1 MAVSEST
8 NDKGGSQ
15 SITGKW
21 LERNDSKVKEFK
33 HSVKLFS
40 KSPLAVLGLI
50 LIVAFLLVAI
60 FAPVLATY
68 EPDYMD
74 VTNADADPGGSHIL
88 GTDDHGGDIYS
99 KIIWG
104 SRVSIQIGVM
114 VVASAIIV
122 GVVVGSVAGYYGGII
137 DEIMMRVTDIFLGFP
152 SLVLAMVICAAMG
165 SSLTNVMIAMTVVW
179 WPIYARLIRGQV
191 LSIKERKYIEAAR
204 AVGASDWRII
214 YKHIMPNSFS
224 PIIVQATLDLG
235 SVIITAAA
243 LSFIGLGAEAGA
255 AEWGRM
261 VSDGRQALQFH
272 PGETT
277 FPGLAILLVCLG
289 FNLLGDGLRDI
300 LDPKLRR

>member
-1 MAVSEST
+1 MRGLSGDRCS
-8 NDKGGSQ
+8 
-15 SITGKW
+15 
-21 LERNDSKVKEFK
+21 L
-33 HSVKLFS
+33 S
-40 KSPLAVLGLI
+40 KS
-50 LIVAFLLVAI
+50 
-60 FAPVLATY
+60 
-68 EPDYMD
+68 
-74 VTNADADPGGSHIL
+74 
-88 GTDDHGGDIYS
+88 
-99 KIIWG
+99 
-104 SRVSIQIGVM
+104 VSI
-114 VVASAIIV
+114 
-122 GVVVGSVAGYYGGII
+122 
-137 DEIMMRVTDIFLGFP
+137 
-152 SLVLAMVICAAMG
+152 
-165 SSLTNVMIAMTVVW
+165 
-179 WPIYARLIRGQV
+179 
-191 LSIKERKYIEAAR
+191 IEAAR

-300 LDPKLRR
+300 LDPKMRR